1 MIKLNNDMCDI
12 EFDDGRHH
20 RAKIGYI
27 LLATEQ
33 TVEDDVF
40 QLKPPGVGVHFTR
53 APIPDDITVES
64 LSAMTESL
72 AQAARLL
79 LPDDSLDV
87 VCYACTSGSVV
98 IGEDKV
104 LAELSHGAPKAK
116 ATCLIS
122 SVIRALNTFKA
133 KRIVIATPYI
143 DEINEIE
150 ANYLSQRGFDVLRIQ
165 GLNLRQDSDMIRVTP
180 EYWLE
185 FAAGIDQADADIIF
199 ISCSAARSMDIIDEL
214 EQRSGKPVITSNQ
227 AMIWDT
233 LRLAGIGDHIHGYGQ
248 LLSQY

>member
-1 MIKLNNDMCDI
+1 MSDI
-12 EFDDGRHH
+12 EFDGGRHH

-33 TVEDDVF
+33 TVEDDVY

-53 APIPDDITVES
+53 VPIPDDITVET
-64 LSAMTESL
+64 LSEMTESL

-79 LPDDSLDV
+79 LPDGSLDV

-98 IGEDKV
+98 IGEEKV
-104 LAELSHGAPKAK
+104 LAELSRGAPTAK
-116 ATCLIS
+116 TTCLIT
-122 SVIRALNTFKA
+122 SVIRALNALSA

-143 DEINEIE
+143 KEINDIE
-150 ANYLSQRGFDVLRIQ
+150 ADYLREQGFDVVSIH
-165 GLNLRQDSDMIRVTP
+165 GLNLRPDSDMIRVTP
-180 EYWLE
+180 AYWLE
-185 FAAGIDQADADIIF
+185 FAAGIDQTDADVIF
-199 ISCSAARSMDIIDEL
+199 ISCSAVRSIDIIDEL
-214 EQRSGKPVITSNQ
+214 EQRLGKPVITSNQ

-233 LRLAGIGDHIHGYGQ
+233 LRLAGINDHIQGYGQ